1 MLISVSGNEVIYCG
15 LCIHIG
21 LGKYVFANV
30 KDNSTMQLLLN
41 FLSLAIFAIS
51 SLSSAADPSITGRN
65 VRVTWSETED
75 GWLAQ
80 LQIKDTDGKWTSA
93 SEPQGQYG
101 LLANY
106 STAAQDSSRVKK
118 GQAGEYTEFLPAN
131 VTLSDETSGVVT
143 TTNTVENGTFT
154 ARWWIATSR
163 SWDAVA
169 VNITWKPAVSGWY
182 SIPSPR
188 LAAVPHDQLGWG
200 IVPGYWSSS
209 ELNSDEETLYKL
221 VQGVPDYPYVSVEG
235 STTSLV
241 AILSNNETKYNFA
254 VVPYP
259 SLARDPN
266 PSTDTSAQAQWN
278 VGLGLRSHSGTLSP
292 TAYYPILGQAHSKMA
307 GGDSVFATFLYLVSG
322 EPNVT
327 WYDLNKLVHN
337 EIYPIS
343 EYTKRA
349 KNLVS
354 LRERLNKMHD
364 FLVTSASKWHLWS
377 YQKLTLGAE
386 SGKLSDVG
394 AMWSMQRLTGDPF
407 LADQRL
413 TYARN
418 FKLAQQDTTGGVFN
432 GAALGEYF
440 KNGGFVSELIWLGN
454 NNEDYVSPIFT
465 TFYTLSDVGNILLFN
480 PDDDLL
486 LSRFKLA
493 AEKLL
498 SWQKSG
504 GDFDIGYLKSDTSKK
519 KYPHLT
525 DNRATWY
532 GLLVAYRILGDK
544 KYLDG
549 AEAGALWFIENVLE
563 TGRWLGVCDDSY
575 LYPDFATV
583 FAAQALLDL
592 YKETEDEVYR
602 DAAITAAKFYTLHVF
617 NHPVVDDSTHTS
629 SGITYQDWQLS
640 QTGLTYEHAGYTGTA
655 NVRGPIYLS
664 SHTGAFVRF
673 YELTGDRFFLDL
685 ARTAARG
692 RDAFVDP
699 TSSIP
704 SYYWYQGN
712 TGGSAYPW
720 HGWWHIGWV
729 TDYLLASAHMLSDGE
744 INFPYGFITAKVG
757 SHVPYG
763 FESGTVYGE
772 DADLWQPRH
781 LLNVSDPEVDYITA
795 RSTDGS
801 NLFIILINEASSE
814 KKVAVSLNPRGLIP
828 FKVATWGDTSTRA
841 GSVSKTG
848 DNSLS
853 AIIASNGLTVAVIET
868 SVKDDPRGPEF
879 RSFNVTGSPTAPV
892 VSWSFWATV
901 ESRVQW
907 AIPGSGVWTSL
918 SSSTNYTF
926 SQTIDLADIDNTT
939 EVKIRIASKKDG
951 FSGISDAVLWK
962 V

>member
-1 MLISVSGNEVIYCG
+1 MILS
-15 LCIHIG
+15 
-21 LGKYVFANV
+21 
-30 KDNSTMQLLLN
+30 LN
-41 FLSLAIFAIS
+41 FLLCILALFGLSFA
-51 SLSSAADPSITGRN
+51 DNPSITGRN
-65 VRVTWSETED
+65 VRVTWSETAD

-80 LQIKDTDGKWTSA
+80 LQTKDDDKTWKSA
-93 SEPQGQYG
+93 SAPQGQYG

-106 STAAQDSSRVKK
+106 STAPQDSSRVKK
-118 GQAGEYTEFLPAN
+118 GQAGDYTEFLPAN
-131 VTLSDETSGVVT
+131 VTQPDETSGIVT

-154 ARWWIATSR
+154 ARWWIDTSR
-163 SWDAVA
+163 SWDLVA
-169 VNITWKPAVSGWY
+169 VNVTWKPAVSGWY

-188 LAAVPHDQLGWG
+188 LAAVPDDQLGWG

-221 VQGVPDYPYVSVEG
+221 VQGVPDYPYVSMEA

-241 AILSNNETKYNFA
+241 AILSNNGTNYNFA
-254 VVPYP
+254 VVPDP

-278 VGLGLRSHSGTLSP
+278 VGLGLRSRNGTLSP
-292 TAYYPILGQAHSKMA
+292 TAYYPVLGQAQSKMT
-307 GGDSVFATFLYLVSG
+307 GGESSVSATFLYFVSG
-322 EPNVT
+322 DPDVT
-327 WYDLNKLVHN
+327 WYEVNKLVHS

-343 EYTKRA
+343 EYDKRA
-349 KNLVS
+349 KNIVS
-354 LRERLNKMHD
+354 LRERLNRIHD
-364 FLVTSASKWHLWS
+364 FIVTPASKWHLWS
-377 YQKLTLGAE
+377 YQNLTLGAE

-407 LADQRL
+407 LAEQRL
-413 TYARN
+413 PYARN
-418 FKLAQQDTTGGVFN
+418 FKLAQQDTSGGVFN

-454 NNEDYVSPIFT
+454 SNEDYVSPIFT
-465 TFYTLSDVGNILLFN
+465 TFYTLSDMGNILLFN
-480 PDDDLL
+480 PDDELL

-498 SWQKSG
+498 SWQKPEG
-504 GDFDIGYLKSDTSKK
+504 EFDIGYLKSNTSKN

-532 GLLVAYRILGDK
+532 GLLAAHRVLDGT

-549 AEAGALWFIENVLE
+549 AEAGARWFIENVLE

-592 YKETEDEVYR
+592 YKETDDELYR

-617 NHPVVDDSTHTS
+617 NHPVVDDNTHTR
-629 SGITYQDWQLS
+629 SGVTYHDWQLS

-664 SHTGAFVRF
+664 SHAGAFIRF
-673 YELTGDRFFLDL
+673 YELTGDGFFLDL

-729 TDYLLASAHMLSDGE
+729 MDYLLASAHMLSDGE
-744 INFPYGFITAKVG
+744 IDFPYGFITAKVG

-763 FESGTVYGE
+763 FASGTVFGE
-772 DADLWQPRH
+772 DAELWQPRH
-781 LLNVSDPEVDYITA
+781 LLNVSDPEIDYITA

-801 NLFIILINEASSE
+801 KLFILLINEASSK
-814 KKVAVSLNPRGLIP
+814 KKVTLSLNPRTLVPG
-828 FKVATWGDTSTRA
+828 KVATWGDTSTKA

-848 DNSLS
+848 DNAWS
-853 AIIASNGLTVAVIET
+853 ATVAGNGLTVAVIET
-868 SVKDDPRGPEF
+868 SLKNDPRGPEF
-879 RSFNVTGSPTAPV
+879 RSFNITGTPTAPV
-892 VSWSFWATV
+892 VSWSFWTIV

-907 AIPGSGVWTSL
+907 AIPRSGVWTSL
-918 SSSTNYTF
+918 PSSTNYTF
-926 SQTIDLADIDNTT
+926 SQTINLANVDNTT
-939 EVKIRIASKKDG
+939 EVKIRIASTKDSY
-951 FSGISDAVLWK
+951 SGISDAVLWE